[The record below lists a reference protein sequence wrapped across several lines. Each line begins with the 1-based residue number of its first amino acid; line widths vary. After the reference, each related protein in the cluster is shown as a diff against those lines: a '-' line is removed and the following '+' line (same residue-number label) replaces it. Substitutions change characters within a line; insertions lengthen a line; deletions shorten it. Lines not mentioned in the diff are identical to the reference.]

1 MGAYTSG
8 ADAAGRYY
16 ISTRGIMQKLQDD
29 LTRATLT
36 NINPKVN
43 PCDDP
48 NTVSYMVGSTR
59 KKCPPRNDFTEDN
72 DNIVDT
78 SNEDKIEEQRGN
90 YKDKFFGNFGNE

>member
-78 SNEDKIEEQRGN
+78 SNENKIEEQRGN
-90 YKDKFFGNFGNE
+90 YKDEFPFYFE